1 MGEYLSQPNKTK
13 QSSSGKNKFVKK
25 KIKKNTKYKKLNI

>member
-13 QSSSGKNKFVKK
+13 QSSSGKNTFVKK
-25 KIKKNTKYKKLNI
+25 KLKKTQNTKN